1 MTCTKS
7 SGHLFAKIMLLNEFA
22 APEKGL
28 SLFALFVLEAKQT
41 VNTEE
46 WVPFA
51 TALKRFGLQEC
62 LRRTSW

>member
-1 MTCTKS
+1 
-7 SGHLFAKIMLLNEFA
+7 MLLNEFA

-51 TALKRFGLQEC
+51 TVLKRFGLQEC